1 MSKAGESILRGASEA
16 LSYARGDQEGFV
28 AHVPEHIDVRAIGQ
42 NRARLRKLCR
52 PRPRRIT
59 RLRWQK

>member
-28 AHVPEHIDVRAIGQ
+28 ARVPERIDVKVSREKV
-42 NRARLRKLCR
+42 RLSHEAE
-52 PRPRRIT
+52 
-59 RLRWQK
+59 